1 MQKGTGDG
9 LKTGH
14 TEDGGYGLAASSL
27 RGARRVIVVLNGMS
41 SMRQRREEGERV
53 MDWAFREFENVTLF
67 SASDVVE
74 TVPVWLGSSKN
85 VPLVGGRD
93 LVMTMPRQWRNT
105 AKVSIQ
111 YDAPIRA
118 PISRGDTLGKLIV
131 SGQGVP
137 SMEAPLLA
145 GADVP
150 KLSLPGRAM
159 AVISHYVTGS

>member
-14 TEDGGYGLAASSL
+14 TEEGGYGLAASSL
-27 RGARRVIVVLNGMS
+27 RGGRRVIVVLNGMA

-74 TVPVWLGSSKN
+74 MVPVWLGTSKT

-93 LVMTMPRQWRNT
+93 LVVTMPRQWRNS
-105 AKVSIQ
+105 AKVTVQ
-111 YDAPIRA
+111 YDTPIKAPVA
-118 PISRGDTLGKLIV
+118 RGDTLGKLMV
-131 SGQGVP
+131 SGQKVP
-137 SMEAPLLA
+137 AMEVPLLA

-150 KLSLPGRAM
+150 KLGLPGRAM
-159 AVISHYVTGS
+159 AVIAHYVTGS